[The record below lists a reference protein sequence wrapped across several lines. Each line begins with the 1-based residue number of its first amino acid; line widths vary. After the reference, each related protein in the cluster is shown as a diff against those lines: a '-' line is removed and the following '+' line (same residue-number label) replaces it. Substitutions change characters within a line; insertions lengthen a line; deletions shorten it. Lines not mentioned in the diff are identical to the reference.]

1 MVSDDAYDVAVVGAG
16 VGGLAA
22 AIQLG
27 ARGLRVV
34 LCEQGARVGGKLDL
48 VATEGFRFDTGPSLL
63 TMPDVLRD
71 LLAAGGLRLEDE
83 LDLVPLAPLC
93 RYRFA
98 DGTRFDASADPAE
111 MRAAIA
117 ALSPRDVAGYE
128 RFIRL
133 GKDLWR
139 LTAEPFLFNS
149 LEHLGRSLRG
159 VLARGVG
166 PADLV
171 HLAIPQT
178 LDGVV
183 SRHFRDPRLVQLFDR
198 YATYNGSSPYRASGI
213 YALIP
218 YVEHAGGAWY
228 PRGGMYA
235 IAEALGRAA
244 ARVGVAIRLGAP
256 VRQIMVAGGR
266 AAGVELADGT
276 AIAAR
281 CVISNADAAVT
292 LGSLLPAGAG
302 AAPAARAAARLGP
315 SSSGFVLL
323 LGVNRRYEQL
333 AHHNIYFSADYR
345 REFADLWV
353 RQVPPTDP
361 TIYVCASSRTDPTQA
376 PAGHENLFVLVNA
389 PALGPAYDWQAHAAA
404 YRDLVVDRLEALGF
418 TDLRR
423 HIVVERVRTPR
434 DFERLYGAW
443 HGSIYGASS
452 NGLLAP
458 FRRPRNRVTEVPG
471 LYLAGGSAHPGG
483 GLPLVMLSG
492 KIAARL
498 AREDLG
504 V

>member
-1 MVSDDAYDVAVVGAG
+1 MSHDAYDVAVVGAG

-22 AIQLG
+22 AIHLG
-27 ARGLRVV
+27 ARGRRVLV
-34 LCEQGARVGGKLDL
+34 CEAGARIGGKLDL
-48 VATEGFRFDTGPSLL
+48 VATAGFRFDTGPSLL

-98 DGTRFDASADPAE
+98 DGTRFDASADPAQ

-128 RFIRL
+128 RFMRL
-133 GKDLWR
+133 GKNLWR
-139 LTAEPFLFNS
+139 LTAAPFLFNP
-149 LEHLGRSLRG
+149 LEHLGRALRG
-159 VLARGVG
+159 VLAQGSG

-171 HLAIPQT
+171 RLAIPQT

-198 YATYNGSSPYRASGI
+198 YATYNGSSPYRTSGV

-244 ARVGVAIRLGAP
+244 ARVGVVVRLGAP
-256 VRQIMVAGGR
+256 VRQILVAGGR

-281 CVISNADAAVT
+281 CVISNADAVVT

-302 AAPAARAAARLGP
+302 GAPAARAAARLEP

-323 LGVNRRYEQL
+323 LGVDCRYEQL
-333 AHHNIYFSADYR
+333 AHHNIFFSADYR

-353 RQVPPTDP
+353 RQVPPADP

-389 PALGPAYDWQAHAAA
+389 PALGPAYAWEAHAAA
-404 YRDLVVDRLEALGF
+404 YRDLVLDRLEALGM

-423 HIVVERVRTPR
+423 HIVFEQVRTPH

-443 HGSIYGASS
+443 RGSIYGASS

-458 FRRPRNRVTEVPG
+458 FRRPRNRVTGVSG

-483 GLPLVMLSG
+483 GLPLAMLSG
-492 KIAARL
+492 TIAARL
-498 AREDLG
+498 ALEDLG
-504 V
+504 A